1 MVSKIGGVTALG
13 LVVALYL
20 AVPAVQAKTYK
31 GTFVITGESIDVF
44 DNFSFDGS
52 KANSAV
58 LSTGWGTDSLGDVG
72 PGQSVSEYSID
83 VATPCTFKGPLGN
96 PEAGVTLTLVG
107 SVGAG
112 HSSGGPLSGDTSAQ
126 GTTGTGCSDLS
137 NGDFLV
143 TETDTLSGL
152 LSKNKK
158 TTGTRTYTIVGV
170 TLSAPATP
178 GYGFFQ
184 WFKSTGNFSE
194 KVVPVP

>member
-52 KANSAV
+52 KTNSAI

-96 PEAGVTLTLVG
+96 TEDGDTLTLVG
-107 SVGAG
+107 AVGAG
-112 HSSGGPLSGDTSAQ
+112 HSSGGPLSGDTFSQ
-126 GTTGTGCSDLS
+126 GTTGTGCSNLS
-137 NGDFLV
+137 NGDFAV

-158 TTGTRTYTIVGV
+158 
-170 TLSAPATP
+170 
-178 GYGFFQ
+178 
-184 WFKSTGNFSE
+184 STGQCPFRCWN
-194 KVVPVP
+194 